1 MSLSYADIVDEALR
15 LPQKEQL
22 RLARTLLEHTEA
34 DADASIEA
42 AWEAEIGRRVERI
55 KQGTAKGRPAAD
67 VFHDIEARFK

>member
-34 DADASIEA
+34 DAGVEA
-42 AWEAEIGRRVERI
+42 AWEEEIGRRVERI
-55 KQGTAKGRPAAD
+55 KNGTAKGRPAAD
-67 VFHDIEARFK
+67 VFRDHEARFK

>member
-34 DADASIEA
+34 EGDAGVEA
-42 AWEAEIGRRVERI
+42 AWEAEIARRVERV

-67 VFHDIEARFK
+67 VFRDIEARLK